1 MLKLSLVLIA
11 LAAPPAGVTPVAQG
25 AGGPVPPQTGGPTP
39 GRLLIRDFL
48 TSTGATV
55 PRPGLPQSA
64 GPSELD
70 RSIERKN
77 DQIDNSICKGC

>member
-11 LAAPPAGVTPVAQG
+11 LAAPLAGATPVAQ
-25 AGGPVPPQTGGPTP
+25 AGGPVPPQTDGPTP
-39 GRLLIRDFL
+39 GRLLNSDFL

-70 RSIERKN
+70 QSIERKN